1 VINGTKKTTYL
12 YLGDQW
18 DSISLWES
26 RYIWLPLEVDEEK
39 KSVELKWYDVYDL
52 DVKTGEVTPIDGITY
67 YGKYATTTGDAFHQ
81 EAK

>member
-1 VINGTKKTTYL
+1 MINGTKKTTYL

-39 KSVELKWYDVYDL
+39 KSVELKWYDIYDL
-52 DVKTGEVTPIDGITY
+52 DVKTGEVTAINMI
-67 YGKYATTTGDAFHQ
+67 AFQ
-81 EAK
+81 NKS